1 LTFGKANNKI
11 EYRINGVVEMKKDLV
26 VKQVREIRR
35 KMDRESQ
42 NDSDS
47 YFQRLIKIQDGCPG
61 RLVRQQQKPI
71 YPGKR
76 DRVA

>member
-1 LTFGKANNKI
+1 
-11 EYRINGVVEMKKDLV
+11 MKKDPI

-35 KMDRESQ
+35 RMDRESQ
-42 NDSDS
+42 NDPDS
-47 YFQRLIKIQDGCPG
+47 YFQRLIEIQDGYSG
-61 RLVRQQQKPI
+61 RLVTRQPKPI

>member
-1 LTFGKANNKI
+1 
-11 EYRINGVVEMKKDLV
+11 MKKDPI

-35 KMDRESQ
+35 RMDRESQ
-42 NDSDS
+42 NDPDS
-47 YFQRLIKIQDGCPG
+47 YFQRLIKVQDGCSG
-61 RLVRQQQKPI
+61 RLVSRQPKPI